1 MVVKITLGKK
11 LSLGFLIALIGSLVI
26 TSIISNLRISNE
38 FSKYLVDEHNT
49 KINEIVK
56 FIENSYNK
64 DNGFSSDSQETMVRN
79 ANMNELYIEV
89 RDNSDNIIFSSG
101 NSYMQHKNMMNSMMG
116 GGKSSMMGDLSNINS
131 GEYKEEKHELNKE
144 NSVVG
149 TIIIGY
155 YGSSYFSSNSL
166 TFINNLNQSFI
177 ISFFITLIFGLAISF
192 LLSRQIASPLE
203 KITKVASD
211 MRKGNLGARS
221 NIKSNTKEI
230 EELAFSINYL
240 AETLQNQEELRKRL
254 TSDMAHEI
262 RTPLTTLKTHV
273 EALIDGIWE
282 PSKERFQVFYEELDR
297 LSKLVNKLR
306 NISKL
311 EQAGITLNKSKFN
324 LSSEIENI
332 VDTFKPIFMRQN
344 YLITT
349 EITEN
354 IIVYMDK
361 DNLKQILHNLLSN
374 ANNYLGING
383 RVKVSLFEKKDHI
396 IMEVEDNGIGI
407 SEKDLPYIF
416 ERFYRSDI
424 SRAKNTGG
432 SGLGLTITK
441 SLVEANE
448 GKIKVE
454 SKIGEGTVFRIKF
467 PKIICV

>member
-1 MVVKITLGKK
+1 MKITLGKK
-11 LSLGFLIALIGSLVI
+11 LSLGFLIALIGSLII
-26 TSIISNLRISNE
+26 TSIISNVRISNE
-38 FSKYLVDEHNT
+38 FKKYLVDEHNT

-56 FIENSYNK
+56 FIEGSYNK
-64 DNGFSSDSQETMVRN
+64 NNGFSNDSQESIVRN
-79 ANMNELYIEV
+79 ANMDELYIEV
-89 RDNSDNIIFSSG
+89 RDNSGNTLFSSG
-101 NSYMQHKNMMNSMMG
+101 TAYMQHKNMMNSMMG
-116 GGKSSMMGDLSNINS
+116 GRKSSMMGDLSNINT
-131 GEYKEEKHELNKE
+131 GEYKEEKHEITKD

-177 ISFFITLIFGLAISF
+177 ISFFITLILGLLISF
-192 LLSRQIASPLE
+192 FLSRQIASPLE
-203 KITKVASD
+203 KITKTASD
-211 MRKGNLGARS
+211 MRRGNLGVRS
-221 NIKSNTKEI
+221 NIKCNTKEI
-230 EELAFSINYL
+230 EELACSINYL

-297 LSKLVNKLR
+297 LSKLVNNLR

-311 EQAGITLNKSKFN
+311 EQAGITLNKSKFD
-324 LSSEIENI
+324 LSSEITNI
-332 VDTFKPIFMRQN
+332 VDTFKPIFMKQN

-349 EITEN
+349 EITEK

-361 DNLKQILHNLLSN
+361 DNLKQILYNLLSN
-374 ANNYLGING
+374 ANKYLEING
-383 RVKVSLFEKKDHI
+383 RVKVSLFESRGYI
-396 IMEVEDNGIGI
+396 VIEVEDNGIGI

-424 SRAKNTGG
+424 SRDKNSGG

-441 SLVEANE
+441 SLVEANG
-448 GKIKVE
+448 GKIQVK
-454 SKIGEGTVFRIKF
+454 SKIGEGTAFSIEF
-467 PKIICV
+467 PKKDICM

>member
-1 MVVKITLGKK
+1 VKITLGKK
-11 LSLGFLIALIGSLVI
+11 LALGFFIALMGSLII
-26 TSIISNLRISNE
+26 TGIISNLRISNE

-49 KINEIVK
+49 RINEIVK
-56 FIENSYNK
+56 FIEDSYNK
-64 DNGFSSDSQETMVRN
+64 DNGFSGDSQEAMVRN

-89 RDNSDNIIFSSG
+89 RDNSGSILFSSG
-101 NSYMQHKNMMNSMMG
+101 TTYMQHKNMMNSMMG
-116 GGKSSMMGDLSNINS
+116 EGKNGMMGNLSSINS
-131 GEYKEEKHELNKE
+131 GEYKEEKHELTKD

-166 TFINNLNQSFI
+166 AFINNLNQSFI
-177 ISFFITLIFGLAISF
+177 ISFFITLIFGLLITF
-192 LLSRQIASPLE
+192 FLSRQIASPLE
-203 KITKVASD
+203 KITKTASE
-211 MRKGNLGARS
+211 MRMGNLKVRS

-230 EELAFSINYL
+230 EELACSINYL

-297 LSKLVNKLR
+297 LSKLVNNLR

-324 LSSEIENI
+324 LSSEIANI
-332 VDTFKPIFMRQN
+332 VDTFKPIFMRKN
-344 YLITT
+344 CMITA
-349 EITEN
+349 EVAEN

-374 ANNYLGING
+374 ANNYLEING

-396 IMEVEDNGIGI
+396 IIEVEDNGIGI

-424 SRAKNTGG
+424 SRDKNTGG

-441 SLVEANE
+441 SLVEANG
-448 GKIKVE
+448 GKIRVKG
-454 SKIGEGTVFRIKF
+454 KIGEGTVFSISF
-467 PKIICV
+467 PKNICL

>member
-1 MVVKITLGKK
+1 MVKITLGKK
-11 LSLGFLIALIGSLVI
+11 LSLVFLIALIGSLII

-56 FIENSYNK
+56 FIEDSYNK
-64 DNGFSSDSQETMVRN
+64 DNGFSVDSKGAMVRN

-89 RDNSDNIIFSSG
+89 RDNSGNSIFSSG
-101 NSYMQHKNMMNSMMG
+101 NAYMQHKNMMNSMMG
-116 GGKSSMMGDLSNINS
+116 GEKSSMMGDLSNINS
-131 GEYKEEKHELNKE
+131 GEYKEEKHELTKD

-177 ISFFITLIFGLAISF
+177 ISFFITLIFGLLISF

-203 KITKVASD
+203 KITKTASE
-211 MRKGNLGARS
+211 MRRGNLAVRS

-297 LSKLVNKLR
+297 LSKLVNNLR

-324 LSSEIENI
+324 LSSEIINI
-332 VDTFKPIFMRQN
+332 VDTFKPIFIRKNCM
-344 YLITT
+344 ITA
-349 EITEN
+349 EIKEN

-374 ANNYLGING
+374 ANNYLEING
-383 RVKVSLFEKKDHI
+383 RVKVSLFEKKDYI
-396 IMEVEDNGIGI
+396 IIEVEDNGIGI

-424 SRAKNTGG
+424 SRTKNTGG

-441 SLVEANE
+441 SLVEANG
-448 GKIKVE
+448 GKIRVE
-454 SKIGEGTVFRIKF
+454 SKIGEGTVFSIKF
-467 PKIICV
+467 PKNICV

>member
-1 MVVKITLGKK
+1 MKITLGKK
-11 LSLGFLIALIGSLVI
+11 LSLGFLVALIGSLII

-56 FIENSYNK
+56 FIEDSYNK
-64 DNGFSSDSQETMVRN
+64 DNGFSSDSQEAMVRN

-89 RDNSDNIIFSSG
+89 RDNSGNIIFSSG

-116 GGKSSMMGDLSNINS
+116 GGKSSMMGGLSNINS
-131 GEYKEEKHELNKE
+131 GEYKEEKHELNKD

-203 KITKVASD
+203 KITKTASD

-297 LSKLVNKLR
+297 LSKLVNILR

-332 VDTFKPIFMRQN
+332 VDTFKPIFMRKN
-344 YLITT
+344 CLITV

-361 DNLKQILHNLLSN
+361 DNLKQMLHNLLSN
-374 ANNYLGING
+374 ANNYLEING
-383 RVKVSLFEKKDHI
+383 RVKVSLFQKIDHI
-396 IMEVEDNGIGI
+396 IIEVEDNGIGI

-441 SLVEANE
+441 SLVEANG
-448 GKIKVE
+448 GKIQVE
-454 SKIGEGTVFRIKF
+454 SKIGEGTVFSIKF
-467 PKIICV
+467 PKIICA

>member
-1 MVVKITLGKK
+1 MVKITLGKK
-11 LSLGFLIALIGSLVI
+11 LSLGFLVALIGSLII

-56 FIENSYNK
+56 FIEDSYNK
-64 DNGFSSDSQETMVRN
+64 DNGFSSDSQEAMVRN

-89 RDNSDNIIFSSG
+89 RDNSGNIIFSSG

-116 GGKSSMMGDLSNINS
+116 GGKSSMMGGLSNINS
-131 GEYKEEKHELNKE
+131 GEYKEEKHELNKD

-203 KITKVASD
+203 KITKTASD

-297 LSKLVNKLR
+297 LSKLVNILR

-332 VDTFKPIFMRQN
+332 VDTFKPIFMRKN
-344 YLITT
+344 CLITV

-361 DNLKQILHNLLSN
+361 DNLKQMLHNLLSN
-374 ANNYLGING
+374 ANNYLEING
-383 RVKVSLFEKKDHI
+383 RVKVSLFQKIDHI
-396 IMEVEDNGIGI
+396 IIEVEDNGIGI

-441 SLVEANE
+441 SLVEANG
-448 GKIKVE
+448 GKIQVE
-454 SKIGEGTVFRIKF
+454 SKIGEGTVFSIKF
-467 PKIICV
+467 PKIICA

>member
-1 MVVKITLGKK
+1 MKITLGKK

-56 FIENSYNK
+56 FIEDSYNK

-79 ANMNELYIEV
+79 SNMNELYIEV
-89 RDNSDNIIFSSG
+89 RDNSGNIIFSSG

-116 GGKSSMMGDLSNINS
+116 GGKSSMMGGLSNINS
-131 GEYKEEKHELNKE
+131 GEYKEEKHELNKD

-177 ISFFITLIFGLAISF
+177 ISFFITLIFGLLISF

-211 MRKGNLGARS
+211 MRRGNLSVRS

-230 EELAFSINYL
+230 EELASSINYL

-297 LSKLVNKLR
+297 LSKLVNNLR

-324 LSSEIENI
+324 LSSEIINI
-332 VDTFKPIFMRQN
+332 VDTFKPIFMRKN
-344 YLITT
+344 CLIIT

-374 ANNYLGING
+374 ANNYLEING
-383 RVKVSLFEKKDHI
+383 RVKVALFQKKDHI
-396 IMEVEDNGIGI
+396 IIEVEDNGIGI

-441 SLVEANE
+441 SLVEANG
-448 GKIKVE
+448 GKIQVE
-454 SKIGEGTVFRIKF
+454 SKMGEGTIFRVKF